1 MKAHDMT
8 KHKTLGRLVTRQC
21 SAMDPSVSIESTSR
35 KRDLRYLDPSGPN
48 PSKKMGCK
56 HMETSCKE
64 TCCPLS
70 FSILWRRWV
79 GSVESGDGMIW
90 HEKRHWNLLSGAKP
104 QDLIAAIR
112 IGLFHGSDQLPGD
125 FEISMTSVFL
135 ATSIR
140 IDVSGERDRTW
151 SDINRLWSKCRK
163 KKHYKQVWN
172 LMALVL
178 CKRLAF
184 FFCLALFRPSRR
196 PWLSCSVAVH
206 RSWSR
211 SSPWIRW
218 APVLICLDP
227 RAGKVYESF
236 KIFKVKGELMRIGC
250 FFGPK
255 QCAFDI
261 VWHVEHARTE
271 ESTKKPEVDLARHR
285 EL

>member
-1 MKAHDMT
+1 MT
-8 KHKTLGRLVTRQC
+8 WRNNKTLGSLVTRQC

-48 PSKKMGCK
+48 PSKKWDVNIWK
-56 HMETSCKE
+56 HHVRKHVAHSPSQFYEE
-64 TCCPLS
+64 GEWAVLS
-70 FSILWRRWV
+70 QVMAWYDMRNDTEICSPV
-79 GSVESGDGMIW
+79 P
-90 HEKRHWNLLSGAKP
+90 KP

-184 FFCLALFRPSRR
+184 FFFLFGTVPT
-196 PWLSCSVAVH
+196 
-206 RSWSR
+206 
-211 SSPWIRW
+211 
-218 APVLICLDP
+218 
-227 RAGKVYESF
+227 F
-236 KIFKVKGELMRIGC
+236 
-250 FFGPK
+250 
-255 QCAFDI
+255 
-261 VWHVEHARTE
+261 T
-271 ESTKKPEVDLARHR
+271 
-285 EL
+285 

>member
-90 HEKRHWNLLSGAKP
+90 HEKRHGNLLSGAKP

-140 IDVSGERDRTW
+140 TSIRIDVSGERDRTW

-163 KKHYKQVWN
+163 KNITNRFETWWHWSFAN
-172 LMALVL
+172 DL
-178 CKRLAF
+178 RF
-184 FFCLALFRPSRR
+184 FFLFGTVPT
-196 PWLSCSVAVH
+196 
-206 RSWSR
+206 
-211 SSPWIRW
+211 
-218 APVLICLDP
+218 
-227 RAGKVYESF
+227 F
-236 KIFKVKGELMRIGC
+236 
-250 FFGPK
+250 
-255 QCAFDI
+255 
-261 VWHVEHARTE
+261 T
-271 ESTKKPEVDLARHR
+271 
-285 EL
+285 